1 MVRYRLLPGG
11 AIAVVAFVLLQADA
25 AEAATCISDPAAIAN
40 ADVAFVG
47 KLTGLNP
54 AGDQA
59 TLAVEEVWSTGNLP
73 PVVVLNGSTGWSQAA
88 DSRYLVLATVVAGQL
103 RIGEGECHVAM
114 PWDASFA
121 NLRPATAHPP
131 QVASGGGGPP
141 TELLVLIGVA
151 VVLVAVSVVAFTRTR
166 GPSG

>member
-1 MVRYRLLPGG
+1 MVRYRLLRGG
-11 AIAVVAFVLLQADA
+11 AIAVVVFVLLPAHS
-25 AEAATCISDPAAIAN
+25 AEAATCVSDPAAIAN

-47 KLTGLNP
+47 RLTSLNP

-73 PVVVLNGSTGWSQAA
+73 PVVVLNGSTGWSPAA
-88 DSRYLVLATVVAGQL
+88 RYLVLATVVAGQL
-103 RIGEGECHVAM
+103 RIGEGECDVAM

-121 NLRPATAHPP
+121 KFRPATAHPP

-141 TELLVLIGVA
+141 TELLVLIGAA
-151 VVLVAVSVVAFTRTR
+151 VLLVAVSALAFRRTR
-166 GPSG
+166 GPGE